1 MRFQQFLYIVMV
13 GLALSACATKA
24 NVGINAMT
32 PVAFQS
38 ADATSERVF
47 LATMRAPSP
56 DKNLLFGGE
65 RADHL
70 HFADFNVSVPNN
82 RIAGSIEFPT
92 AKPDLKK
99 QFAVTSATLTD
110 DESIL
115 ASRLHAALATLP
127 PEQRNIFIFIHGYNV
142 SFAEGLFDQAQLRHD
157 YEIPGVS
164 LHYSWPSAA
173 KTALYLYDR
182 DSAEYARDGLV
193 KTLKIAAAAHPKSI
207 VLLGHSMGT
216 FVTMEALRTLS
227 LQGDTATVGLISPLI
242 LAAPDID
249 QDVFREQL
257 ASLTTRPKAIM
268 VLVSEEDKALRIS
281 GGLRGGKP
289 RVGAGANKDE
299 LVASGLIVL
308 DLATVR
314 AKGDGLSHSTY
325 ANSPAL
331 IALVRSGKLNIANL
345 AGGKRAKGNNI
356 LAQSL
361 GFGGDLLSSIVY
373 LPAKLVG
380 AR

>member
-1 MRFQQFLYIVMV
+1 
-13 GLALSACATKA
+13 
-24 NVGINAMT
+24 
-32 PVAFQS
+32 
-38 ADATSERVF
+38 
-47 LATMRAPSP
+47 
-56 DKNLLFGGE
+56 
-65 RADHL
+65 
-70 HFADFNVSVPNN
+70 
-82 RIAGSIEFPT
+82 
-92 AKPDLKK
+92 
-99 QFAVTSATLTD
+99 
-110 DESIL
+110 
-115 ASRLHAALATLP
+115 
-127 PEQRNIFIFIHGYNV
+127 
-142 SFAEGLFDQAQLRHD
+142 
-157 YEIPGVS
+157 
-164 LHYSWPSAA
+164 
-173 KTALYLYDR
+173 
-182 DSAEYARDGLV
+182 
-193 KTLKIAAAAHPKSI
+193 
-207 VLLGHSMGT
+207 
-216 FVTMEALRTLS
+216 MEALRTLS

-299 LVASGLIVL
+299 LVADGLIVL

-314 AKGDGLSHSTY
+314 AKGDRLSHSTY